1 MGSVT
6 AARVASPTLLD
17 VILSFER
24 HLRAE
29 NKAARTIQSYT
40 EAVRRLHDFCSSN
53 VDRIAAARQAKR
65 RECVER
71 LSKILAKEFDLDEL
85 RFIATFD
92 YDAIRI
98 EAYEIARTKARR

>member
-1 MGSVT
+1 MRPQT
-6 AARVASPTLLD
+6 WAD
-17 VILSFER
+17 
-24 HLRAE
+24 
-29 NKAARTIQSYT
+29 
-40 EAVRRLHDFCSSN
+40 

-85 RFIATFD
+85 RNITTFD

-98 EAYEIARTKARR
+98 EAYEIARNNARGR